1 MNWLA
6 VIPAWGARCV
16 DAFINSTLPATII
29 AAKYS
34 GSRVRFM
41 IHTDQHE
48 RVQAAM
54 LPWLDRVT
62 FRPVPVEGLHPHH
75 KLGFAHREGIAFAE
89 FGECIAFI
97 NADMP
102 GSIEIFSAAEKRFRE
117 GKNLII
123 MAGTRTLGG
132 VPPVGAKSA
141 DLLRWTMANAHPTT
155 NENVF
160 GVGRSAMNS
169 TVYFKRGDNV
179 ICHAWHLH
187 PFAVFVDRTL
197 SFQGIT
203 IDRDLQDNYRQ
214 DEIHVITGANEASFA
229 ELSPPEL
236 VSRLDRRPIDAN
248 MIVKWADRNNVSSPL
263 HVWFFQQPIT
273 ICGTGADIGDRAIVS
288 DIVRRFHAGG
298 AS

>member
-29 AAKYS
+29 AAKHS

-41 IHTDQHE
+41 IHTDQRE

-54 LPWLDRVT
+54 LPWLDNVI
-62 FRPVPVEGLHPHH
+62 FRPVPLEGREPHH

-102 GSIEIFSAAEKRFRE
+102 GSIEIFEAAERRFRE
-117 GKNLII
+117 GKKLII

-141 DLLRWTMANAHPTT
+141 DLLRWTMANPHPTT
-155 NENVF
+155 NESVF
-160 GVGRSAMNS
+160 GAGRSMMAS
-169 TVYFKRGDNV
+169 TIYFKRGDNV
-179 ICHAWHLH
+179 ICHAFHLH
-187 PFAVFVDRTL
+187 PFAVFVDRSL

-214 DEIHVITGANEASFA
+214 DEIHVITDANEASFA
-229 ELSPPEL
+229 ELSPPEK
-236 VSRLDRRPIDAN
+236 VIRLDSRPMDAST
-248 MIVKWADRNNVSSPL
+248 ILKWADRRNVSSPL
-263 HVWFFQQPIT
+263 HVWFFQQPIA
-273 ICGTGADIGDRAIVS
+273 ICGNGTDIGDRAIVA
-288 DIVRRFHAGG
+288 DIVRRFNA
-298 AS
+298 AP